1 MAKVNMLD
9 LTAEQTARIERAIG
23 YPVDQWKQAPKGEL
37 FPLILHEVKGEP
49 VETFSAMTLRQL
61 VDLVA
66 LDEAEG
72 NPTPPSAPG
81 A

>member
-9 LTAEQTARIERAIG
+9 LTGEQTARIERAIG

-37 FPLILHEVKGEP
+37 FPLILHEATGEP
-49 VETFSAMTLRQL
+49 VERFSAMTLGAI
-61 VDLVA
+61 VDLVSM
-66 LDEAEG
+66 DESQG